1 MCSNSCSQTCTNAF
15 THANPND
22 KLEIPE
28 KSLDTGWVLIYFIL
42 FILVNVMYRAV
53 DGLLSESDGATSWTG
68 GHDSSSYGSAKLDRQ
83 ISTFLFSAASHIDS
97 QSVNSLEF
105 FDEEYELWFRRIL
118 MLKTLNVHRF
128 TLVVTG
134 FVLPFCFFT
143 ISASSSPNLLYSLI
157 VLGITTVTL
166 PLSKTSIYF
175 SNELLFND
183 FLGTGVVV
191 NAIGVLLNAFAG
203 RFNGNAIHPFIVL
216 AMVIFNAYLIMFMS
230 GNVWVRKTLN
240 LASMLFVYVVGTVFY
255 RVPCY
260 NKSSEASY
268 PIVGVIP
275 TLEYARF
282 SFSCD
287 PELDRLYMTIEVC
300 VATAFVTVC
309 VFVGRKLEK
318 ESRMYFF
325 GNFTM
330 SVERLEQHNK
340 IEKMNAQLKAKELNP
355 EQVEVVENIMKQNDE
370 SVGAAVNQGSRIKN
384 RRRSSISSANALQ
397 QLFIARERIEILENS
412 IGRGAFG
419 EVHKGR
425 YNGIFVAIKQL
436 SKISSESKGDA
447 YASFLGAVEQSEAV
461 LGNSSRRS
469 SKNQKNGE
477 PLSAMQ
483 VMTCVAEH
491 ALRPTVSKQFPASV
505 SALMQ
510 RCWSDRAKARPSFEE
525 ITEILNSVSRLEVLK
540 HNKAEVQNA
549 ILLEKE
555 NEIAKKEL
563 ITRARNE

>member
-1 MCSNSCSQTCTNAF
+1 MLEPKELNSGTKYTLGVGGVFILVALCHFVVANLNGFTSIITSPYLSSLLLPIYNSSQIPGFHRWGGDFSNSNSALTFNPEPFSLPEWLQMCSNSCSQTCTNAF

-28 KSLDTGWVLIYFIL
+28 KSLDTGWVFIYFIL

-287 PELDRLYMTIEVC
+287 PELDRLYMTIEVSD
-300 VATAFVTVC
+300 
-309 VFVGRKLEK
+309 KLPK
-318 ESRMYFF
+318 
-325 GNFTM
+325 
-330 SVERLEQHNK
+330 
-340 IEKMNAQLKAKELNP
+340 
-355 EQVEVVENIMKQNDE
+355 
-370 SVGAAVNQGSRIKN
+370 
-384 RRRSSISSANALQ
+384 LQ
-397 QLFIARERIEILENS
+397 TN
-412 IGRGAFG
+412 
-419 EVHKGR
+419 
-425 YNGIFVAIKQL
+425 L
-436 SKISSESKGDA
+436 S
-447 YASFLGAVEQSEAV
+447 
-461 LGNSSRRS
+461 
-469 SKNQKNGE
+469 
-477 PLSAMQ
+477 
-483 VMTCVAEH
+483 
-491 ALRPTVSKQFPASV
+491 
-505 SALMQ
+505 
-510 RCWSDRAKARPSFEE
+510 
-525 ITEILNSVSRLEVLK
+525 
-540 HNKAEVQNA
+540 
-549 ILLEKE
+549 
-555 NEIAKKEL
+555 
-563 ITRARNE
+563 